1 MKGRSENV
9 QKARAFI
16 PLANTL
22 YSVILYEEQR
32 GFQKKSL
39 FRFSS
44 ILLMTIGMDAKEVP
58 PAPEVPKAEETAPV
72 KKPKTKIPVGIGPAG
87 KVWRQKREI
96 PYLFFTM
103 PIL

>member
-1 MKGRSENV
+1 
-9 QKARAFI
+9 
-16 PLANTL
+16 
-22 YSVILYEEQR
+22 
-32 GFQKKSL
+32 
-39 FRFSS
+39 
-44 ILLMTIGMDAKEVP
+44 MTIGMDAKEVP

-96 PYLFFTM
+96 PYLFFTL